1 MKNRIFSICTFS
13 FYLVH
18 DEAEEQDVPPNNWK
32 ALQPFSINVLKYNG
46 VNTDVIN
53 EILQRHS
60 TKTLIKKEIVD
71 DGADDEDCEFEDSN
85 FLSISKSS
93 PDVLPIFRRQ
103 MSSDEKRP
111 LSSGYGTGDN
121 SG

>member
-1 MKNRIFSICTFS
+1 MKNRTFSVSTFS

-18 DEAEEQDVPPNNWK
+18 DEAEEQDEPPNNWK

-60 TKTLIKKEIVD
+60 TKTLIKQEIID
-71 DGADDEDCEFEDSN
+71 DDADDEDREFPDPN

-93 PDVLPIFRRQ
+93 PDLLPIFRRQ
-103 MSSDEKRP
+103 ISSDEKRP